1 MVNHLE
7 INAEVIIHATED
19 GKKILDSIF
28 ELFEIRGEE
37 FIEETLLGHFGNP
50 MVLLKTKI
58 TKKRAQ
64 EFIHRLVSK
73 ISKVQMKEFFD
84 NMSMYFEGSSLFLRI
99 GKQDI
104 VRKTINI
111 QQNDAIKFRIS
122 MPVYKKSD
130 LVKTYMELL
139 KS

>member
-7 INAEVIIHATED
+7 VTAEVIIHATED
-19 GKKILDSIF
+19 RKKILDSIF
-28 ELFEIRGEE
+28 DLFEIKEEE
-37 FIEETLLGHFGNP
+37 FTEERLEGHFGNP
-50 MVLLKTKI
+50 ITILKTKI
-58 TKKRAQ
+58 SKKRA
-64 EFIHRLVSK
+64 EELVHKLVSK
-73 ISKVQMKEFFD
+73 ISKVQMNEFFD
-84 NMSMYFEGSSLFLRI
+84 NMNMHFEGSTLFLRI
-99 GKQDI
+99 SKQDV

-111 QQNDAIKFRIS
+111 QQNDAIRIRIS